1 MPSTHRA
8 DSAPDRA
15 PWSPQ
20 PRYGP
25 PLRSRYWFT
34 VNLILAQPNFPVLK
48 KIIPC
53 SLEKIPCRNFREFFA
68 SHWFVTSFRAVV
80 AHVRGQ
86 SSDFPCFFG
95 AVPYVCGAVAT
106 LNSCRQGYTRQS
118 QLPRIGKPAMAQL
131 VHQGRRSP
139 CSSLVG
145 GLVGGRGFEPPTPR
159 LPALYSRSIILA
171 ILQAVS

>member
-1 MPSTHRA
+1 MMGRPPHLEKVAREPTKCSKRAMPPTHRA

-68 SHWFVTSFRAVV
+68 SYWFVTSFRAVIT
-80 AHVRGQ
+80 HVRGQ
-86 SSDFPCFFG
+86 SSDFPCFF
-95 AVPYVCGAVAT
+95 AQPSTHAAKAT
-106 LNSCRQGYTRQS
+106 RVSPSYPESASQRWRSLCTKDVDRPARVWLDDWSEREYLN
-118 QLPRIGKPAMAQL
+118 L
-131 VHQGRRSP
+131 
-139 CSSLVG
+139 
-145 GLVGGRGFEPPTPR
+145 
-159 LPALYSRSIILA
+159 
-171 ILQAVS
+171 